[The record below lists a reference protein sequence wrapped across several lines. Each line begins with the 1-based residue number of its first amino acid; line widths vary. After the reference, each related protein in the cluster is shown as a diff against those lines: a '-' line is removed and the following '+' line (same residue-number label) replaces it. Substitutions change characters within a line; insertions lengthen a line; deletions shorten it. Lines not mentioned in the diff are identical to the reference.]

1 MADIQW
7 QKSSYSTQG
16 GDNACVELGRS
27 TDGLLLRESDDP
39 AVVAGVSHVRARA
52 LFRAVRRGAFERLS

>member
-1 MADIQW
+1 MADIPW

-27 TDGLLLRESDDP
+27 ADGLLLRESDEP
-39 AVVAGVSHVRARA
+39 AVIAEVSPVRARA